1 MSNPNPNPN
10 YDIVSDIRSTV
21 GPTGGSSRSLAA
33 LVDDYFELVSD
44 EIVTVESLA
53 EFSKEVPLGQEIKG
67 KMEDLMSKMF
77 QLEENYDNFLAGTG
91 SVELPKLESSD
102 DRIIELSQLYNV
114 HGDSGGT
121 NLSMMGYRLREKVL
135 DHIDPSYP
143 PNDFDDDRLQ
153 DVEID
158 EGNIDSIT
166 TATRHDQVDT
176 DGDPTGLSYIELD
189 FTSGTVNSNIDT
201 VGFMDFRG
209 HRIRIVDSN
218 GGAFNGDYEFDSVIN
233 HMSGTA
239 IEVYDNGTN
248 FPSNIN
254 TFSYNVIRIEQDFDD
269 DNDGIADNVDPN
281 DDNLPYLHSGTLQL
295 KYIRSSTDYSPQK
308 IFWTSGF
315 DQNLQR
321 VPSPEN
327 GGSLKTEGSTTAGLL
342 DGATQYRINAQT
354 ITGVPTAEEASTPFF
369 TGNGSNVFSDERNGN
384 TLSSAA
390 VGPWHNLGTQHK
402 WRNVVIGAPVR
413 IVRGNPNDA
422 NYTYDG
428 VPFASTTRADGIS
441 TQVSVSLSP
450 NYHYL
455 NDWFIDALTTLNTRF
470 SEIEA
475 RLAGLVTPL
484 MVGTKGIKWSHII
497 GDPKGTLNSVL
508 ATASKSANSKVNALG
523 NVYDTNTDDVNDY
536 ALALMNAENQNSIG
550 KLNDL
555 NSRLDA
561 TLADVNSYIDQLD
574 YPNTNPAVSEL
585 EEEVNH
591 LVGGT
596 TSRFYTP

>member
-33 LVDDYFELVSD
+33 LVDDYFELASD

-91 SVELPKLESSD
+91 SAELPKLASSD

-114 HGDSGGT
+114 PNDSGGT
-121 NLSMMGYRLREKVL
+121 NLSMMGYRLRERVA
-135 DHIDPSYP
+135 DPHPNYP
-143 PNDFDDDRLQ
+143 PDDFDDDGLQ

-158 EGNIDSIT
+158 EGSINSIT
-166 TATRHDQVDT
+166 TDSRHDEVDT
-176 DGDPTGLSYIELD
+176 DGTPTGRSYIKLV
-189 FTSGTVNSNIDT
+189 FTSGTVYSNIDT
-201 VGFMDFRG
+201 VDFMNFSG

-218 GGAFNGDYEFDSVIN
+218 GGAFNGDYEFDSET
-233 HMSGTA
+233 SSQTATA
-239 IEVYDNGTN
+239 IQVYDNGTD

-254 TFSYNVIRIEQDFDD
+254 TFTYNLIRIEQDFDD
-269 DNDGIADNVDPN
+269 DNDGIADDVDPN
-281 DDNLPYLHSGTLQL
+281 DDNLPYLHSGTIQL

-315 DQNLQR
+315 DQDLQPSG

-327 GGSLKTEGSTTAGLL
+327 GGSLGTEGSTTAGLL
-342 DGATQYRINAQT
+342 DGATQNKINAQT

-369 TGNGSNVFSDERNGN
+369 TGDGFNVFSDERTGN
-384 TLSSAA
+384 AIST
-390 VGPWHNLGTQHK
+390 VGTWHDLDFAHK
-402 WRNVVIGAPVR
+402 FRNVVIGAPVR

-484 MVGTKGIKWSHII
+484 MIGTKGIKWSHII

-508 ATASKSANSKVNALG
+508 ATASKSGNSKVNALG
-523 NVYDTNTDDVNDY
+523 NVYATNTDDVNDY
-536 ALALMNAENQNSIG
+536 ALAMMNVENQNSIG

-555 NSRLDA
+555 NSKLDA
-561 TLADVNSYIDQLD
+561 TLANVNSYIDQLD
-574 YPNTNPAVSEL
+574 YPNTDPTVSEL

-596 TSRFYTP
+596 TTRFYTP

>member
-21 GPTGGSSRSLAA
+21 GPSGGTSRSLAA

-77 QLEENYDNFLAGTG
+77 QLEENYDKFLAGTG
-91 SVELPKLESSD
+91 SVELPKLASSD
-102 DRIIELSQLYNV
+102 DRIIELSQFYNV

-121 NLSMMGYRLREKVL
+121 NLSMMGYRLREKVA
-135 DHIDPSYP
+135 DPHPNYP

-153 DVEID
+153 DVEVD
-158 EGNIDSIT
+158 EGSLNSIT
-166 TATRHDQVDT
+166 TASRHDEVDQGGT
-176 DGDPTGLSYIELD
+176 QTGRSYIKLD
-189 FTSGTVNSNIDT
+189 FNSGTVTSNIDT
-201 VGFMDFRG
+201 AGLGFLNFSG
-209 HRIRIVDSN
+209 HRIRISN
-218 GGAFNGDYEFDSVIN
+218 AGAFNGDYEFDSEIS
-233 HMSGTA
+233 HESGTA
-239 IEVYDNGTN
+239 IEVYDNGTD
-248 FPSNIN
+248 FPSNISA
-254 TFSYNVIRIEQDFDD
+254 FSYRLIRIEQDFDD

-327 GGSLKTEGSTTAGLL
+327 GGSLGTEGSTTAGLL

-369 TGNGSNVFSDERNGN
+369 TGNGSNVFSDELNGN
-384 TLSSAA
+384 TLSPAA
-390 VGPWHNLGTQHK
+390 VGPWHKSTTQHK

-455 NDWFIDALTTLNTRF
+455 NDWFIDALNTLNVRF

-475 RLAGLVTPL
+475 RLAGLVNPL

-536 ALALMNAENQNSIG
+536 ALAMMNAEYQYPID
-550 KLNDL
+550 KLNDF
-555 NSRLDA
+555 NSVLDN
-561 TLADVNSYIDQLD
+561 TLANVNSYIDQLD